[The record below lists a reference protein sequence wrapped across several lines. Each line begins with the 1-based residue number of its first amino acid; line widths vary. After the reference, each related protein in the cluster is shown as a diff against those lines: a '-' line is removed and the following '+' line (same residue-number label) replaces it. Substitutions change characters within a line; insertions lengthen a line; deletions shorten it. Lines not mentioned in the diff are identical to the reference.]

1 MSNIYEK
8 VQKIK
13 SDLLKE
19 NLKKTGLN
27 KFSNFSYFEL
37 ADFLPQIIKLCNEK
51 QVCTFVSFDNEMAKL
66 TAVNSEKI
74 DEKIEIS
81 SPMRELE
88 LKGCNLIQALGGV
101 ETYSRRYLYMSLFD
115 ITENDMFNSAN
126 GQKETETKKELP
138 EKLVEEIALATDE
151 KQLTKIFGS
160 NKFNGDLN
168 KQFLQLLGNKKK
180 ELKALKGGEN
190 ANNK

>member
-66 TAVNSEKI
+66 IAVNSEKI

-115 ITENDMFNSAN
+115 ITENDMFNSTN
-126 GQKETETKKELP
+126 GQKETEIKKELP
-138 EKLVEEIALATDE
+138 EKLVEEITLATDE
-151 KQLTKIFGS
+151 KQLTKIFNS

-168 KQFLQLLGNKKK
+168 KQFLQLLSNKKK
-180 ELKALKGGEN
+180 ELKELKGGEN

>member
-115 ITENDMFNSAN
+115 ITENDMFDSAN
-126 GQKETETKKELP
+126 GQKEIEIKETPKEEKMTAEQEVWLKENKANFSKMLEYDKKIYKTDYITKKSAD
-138 EKLVEEIALATDE
+138 KVISSI
-151 KQLTKIFGS
+151 TK
-160 NKFNGDLN
+160 D
-168 KQFLQLLGNKKK
+168 KK
-180 ELKALKGGEN
+180 
-190 ANNK
+190 